1 MKNSRK
7 AASLAKTVRLNK
19 TALLS
24 RAALMAQA
32 AALSLIAPQI
42 AWAADGD
49 ADASAGGSMSLGG
62 GSFETST
69 EANGSAPSTGETP
82 WMKRYLPEAMTWE
95 VGLHT
100 GVLFP
105 SKGAALKA
113 APMAYQ
119 GYETAAFE
127 LGGRLAFYPL
137 SFLGFEGEFMLADG
151 RIPNDL
157 NSVGAGHT
165 LRSNR
170 ANFHAYRAHVIAQLP
185 FYRLVPFVVAGGGVL
200 GQNSQPHGRD
210 TDGAIH
216 FGVGAKLALTQDFS
230 LRLDLRE
237 NMGPRVNDNYGS
249 IAFSEEILLG
259 GTFTFGRKPAPLP
272 PEQPDSDGDNVPDDA
287 DKCPDVAALTADG
300 CPLDTDGDGVAD
312 PDDYCPR
319 EAGSGA
325 NGCPDLDTDQDSV
338 PLPCDKCPEE
348 AGVAPDGCP
357 IRDRDGDGIFDDKD
371 QCIDEPETKNG
382 FEDADGCPDEIP
394 KEVEKF
400 TGSIEGITFV
410 AGSATIAATSNK
422 TLKAAA
428 DVLIKYPS
436 LRIEVSGHT
445 SSEGAREFN
454 QKLSEDR
461 AQAVRQWLVDNGVTD
476 DRITSRGAGPDE
488 PVADNNTPAGR
499 AKNRRIEFRILQ
511 N

>member
-1 MKNSRK
+1 MMNPMK
-7 AASLAKTVRLNK
+7 AT
-19 TALLS
+19 LLS
-24 RAALMAQA
+24 RAALLAKASVLSLLVPQVASAAEGDSDA
-32 AALSLIAPQI
+32 AASGSVTLDGSSFKTSGDTS
-42 AWAADGD
+42 ADT
-49 ADASAGGSMSLGG
+49 SA
-62 GSFETST
+62 EV
-69 EANGSAPSTGETP
+69 EEP
-82 WMKRYLPEAMTWE
+82 WMKRFRPEAMTWE

-100 GVLFP
+100 GILFP

-113 APMAYQ
+113 ASMAYQ

-127 LGGRLAFYPL
+127 MGGRLAFFPL
-137 SFLGFEGEFMLADG
+137 SFLGVEGEFMMADG

-157 NSVGAGHT
+157 NSAGVDST
-165 LRSNR
+165 MRSNR

-185 FYRLVPFVVAGGGVL
+185 FYRLVPFVLVGGGAL

-210 TDGAIH
+210 TDGAFH

-237 NMGPRVNDNYGS
+237 NMGPRVNENFGS
-249 IAFSEEILLG
+249 IAYSEEILLG
-259 GTFTFGRKPAPLP
+259 GTFTFGRKAAPPPAVR
-272 PEQPDSDGDNVPDDA
+272 PDRDGDTVPDDV
-287 DKCPDVAALTADG
+287 DTCPDVAAHTPDG
-300 CPLDTDGDGVAD
+300 CPLDTDRDGVYD
-312 PDDYCPR
+312 EDDHCPR
-319 EAGSGA
+319 EAGSGV
-325 NGCPDLDTDQDSV
+325 NGCPELDKDQDGV

-348 AGVAPDGCP
+348 AGNQPDGCP
-357 IRDRDGDGIFDDKD
+357 VRDRDGDGIMDDKD
-371 QCIDEPETKNG
+371 KCPDEPETKNG
-382 FEDADGCPDEIP
+382 FEDADGCPDELP

-410 AGSATIAATSNK
+410 AGSAKIAPASDR

-445 SSEGAREFN
+445 SSEGGRDFN
-454 QKLSEDR
+454 QKLSEER
-461 AQAVRQWLVDNGVTD
+461 AQAVRQWLVDNGVPE
-476 DRITSRGAGPDE
+476 DRILSRGAGPDE
-488 PVADNNTPAGR
+488 PVADNDTPAGR